1 MHGSRIFFS
10 EGGGTI
16 WFSGESPRPLF
27 LIFQCKLIYKET
39 SRANQ
44 LPLELRMDDINIIN
58 IDQTN
63 WLPNSFHSMT
73 IYCSRN
79 NNNQSFHH
87 NDFETPVCSYSKTP
101 R

>member
-1 MHGSRIFFS
+1 MHGSRIFFRRG
-10 EGGGTI
+10 GGGTI
-16 WFSGESPRPLF
+16 WFSGESPRPIF
-27 LIFQCKLIYKET
+27 LIFHCKMKYKET

-44 LPLELRMDDINIIN
+44 LPLESRMDDINIIN
-58 IDQTN
+58 IDQSN
-63 WLPNSFHSMT
+63 WLPNSCHSNT

-87 NDFETPVCSYSKTP
+87 FETPVCSYSKTT